1 MQIHHKVSWN
11 AAISRHFQDESL
23 SCRSVCLFLLCRDL
37 FMHFWVSFA
46 YIHTLGSVTFAAVQA
61 ENQSKVQARRPQR
74 EIPIV
79 LCHCTAHD
87 DLLLDIDLSNTP
99 LSLSPSLLLSAWVD
113 QNSCA
118 HCMHWRP
125 HSAQLCSAASCKLL
139 LQLPCMCVCVFVWV
153 RVCVSMVTTGSSAV
167 NVSTSSISNKA
178 ASLQL
183 HHLCLSF
190 TPQPPL
196 SLSLALLVMH
206 FGPIWQVFVAFAVFV
221 IFMSGNRG

>member
-23 SCRSVCLFLLCRDL
+23 SCRSVCLSLFVMSWFIYAFL
-37 FMHFWVSFA
+37 SFFC
-46 YIHTLGSVTFAAVQA
+46 IHTLGSVTFAAVQA

-87 DLLLDIDLSNTP
+87 DLLLDIDLSNTSP
-99 LSLSPSLLLSAWVD
+99 SLSLSSLLCASPLLSAWVD

-125 HSAQLCSAASCKLL
+125 HSAPQCSPASCKLL
-139 LQLPCMCVCVFVWV
+139 LQLPCMCICLSAC
-153 RVCVSMVTTGSSAV
+153 VCVSMVTTGSSAV
-167 NVSTSSISNKA
+167 NVSTSSIWNKA

-183 HHLCLSF
+183 HHLYLSL

-196 SLSLALLVMH
+196 SLLRC
-206 FGPIWQVFVAFAVFV
+206 W
-221 IFMSGNRG
+221 

>member
-1 MQIHHKVSWN
+1 MIYLCIFK
-11 AAISRHFQDESL
+11 
-23 SCRSVCLFLLCRDL
+23 FLLHTYIRWVPLLSLPCKQKIRVKCKHADRRERFQLYSATALPTMISYWTLTCR
-37 FMHFWVSFA
+37 
-46 YIHTLGSVTFAAVQA
+46 
-61 ENQSKVQARRPQR
+61 
-74 EIPIV
+74 
-79 LCHCTAHD
+79 
-87 DLLLDIDLSNTP
+87 TP

-183 HHLCLSF
+183 HHLCLSL